1 MNTNLSPEIK
11 EVIAAL
17 HYRPA
22 VSILMP
28 LEVKISLKT
37 ELNHALKIA
46 SDKVER
52 ALLNDFPNDICE
64 QMMQRLN
71 VLIKDIDYDTTK
83 KSIAIYVSLVFQKVY
98 YLDVPVEE
106 KIIVDESFE
115 IRDLIYSKKQQHSFL
130 LLFLSGKQS
139 RMFQTDLKTLTRIKA
154 NIPEDLTEFEEFPG
168 EIVNFSDMTNY
179 KQTLVDNF
187 LLHMDKELH
196 TVLHDYPLPVI
207 VLGNE
212 KILGHFKK
220 KSEHGKSI
228 IAYVDGSYD
237 NATISQLKELLKPH
251 IDIWEIENN
260 KDVLNQLD
268 VAAGK
273 NQLAIGINEVW
284 REAMNQP
291 ARLLVVEKN
300 YKYPAQRGSTPD
312 VIEELVEPYNEFSYI
327 RDAVDDVIEKIIL
340 NGGDVEFTAPN
351 VLKDYGRIALIKY
364 Y

>member
-28 LEVKISLKT
+28 LEAKISLKT

-52 ALLNDFPNDICE
+52 ALLNDFPNEICE
-64 QMMQRLN
+64 QIMQRLAE
-71 VLIKDIDYDTTK
+71 LIKEIDFDTTK

-139 RMFQTDLKTLTRIKA
+139 RMFLTDFKTLTRLKA
-154 NIPEDLTEFEEFPG
+154 NIPEDLTEYEESPG

-179 KQTLVDNF
+179 KQTMVDNF
-187 LLHMDKELH
+187 LLQMDKELH
-196 TVLHDYPLPVI
+196 TVLHDHPLPVI

-220 KSEHGKSI
+220 SSENVKSI

-237 NATISQLKELLKPH
+237 NATIPQLKELLQPYL
-251 IDIWEIENN
+251 DAWETDNDKE
-260 KDVLNQLD
+260 VLNQLD
-268 VAAGK
+268 AAAGK
-273 NQLAIGINEVW
+273 NQLAIGIKEVW
-284 REAMNQP
+284 KEAMNQP
-291 ARLLVVEKN
+291 GKLLVVEKN
-300 YKYPAQRGSTPD
+300 FKYPAQRGSSPEA
-312 VIEELVEPYNEFSYI
+312 IEELVEPYNQFSYI
-327 RDAVDDVIEKIIL
+327 RDAVDDVIEKILL
-340 NGGDVEFTAPN
+340 NGGDVEFTAPE
-351 VLKDYGRIALIKY
+351 VLKEYSHIALIKY
-364 Y
+364 F